1 MADMDGNNTTEDKN
15 SNVETNGASDSHGL
29 LGQGHDLEDEKERTI
44 AKAALS
50 IAELGEL
57 SLSSRFKPGV

>member
-1 MADMDGNNTTEDKN
+1 MAEMDGNNTAEDKH
-15 SNVETNGASDSHGL
+15 SNVGTNGASDSHGP

-50 IAELGEL
+50 IAELGDL
-57 SLSSRFKPGV
+57 RSPNVFGSI